1 MAKTKTTKKDLLK
14 QSIKHIDIKK
24 IDGKLF
30 PTGALRLLWDLKVRR
45 TIHGGRLI
53 VLGIR
58 DGYRGRGVD
67 SLLFVET
74 HRAAERLGW
83 RNAEI
88 GWTLEDNDLVNR
100 ALEAMGASRN
110 GTYRIFGRDLS

>member
-1 MAKTKTTKKDLLK
+1 
-14 QSIKHIDIKK
+14 
-24 IDGKLF
+24 
-30 PTGALRLLWDLKVRR
+30 
-45 TIHGGRLI
+45 LI

-58 DGYRGRGVD
+58 SGYRRRGID

-83 RNAEI
+83 HSGEI

-100 ALEAMGASRN
+100 ALEAMGSSRI
-110 GTYRIFGRDLS
+110 GTYRIFGRTL